1 MSIINAIISKSSEYK
16 NEPFPFLTDA
26 PTSNLGVKDTLSYV
40 DLISNIFGQSI
51 VLSKDL
57 SENIQDLKKNDKI
70 PSIFNFTTI
79 NIDETKKSSL
89 ENTYTKIEKIK

>member
-1 MSIINAIISKSSEYK
+1 M
-16 NEPFPFLTDA
+16 
-26 PTSNLGVKDTLSYV
+26 SYV
-40 DLISNIFGQSI
+40 DLISNIFDQSI

-79 NIDETKKSSL
+79 NIDKTKKSSL